1 MSTSDDQKSSDKVG
15 EDPAEQSIF
24 VGGSAEIAK
33 REFKAEPG
41 RYHLYA
47 SLACPWAHKTLIAR
61 RMKGLESA
69 VSCTVVD
76 WAMGDDGWAFS
87 DTTAQCTPDINGY
100 RYLRQVYA
108 LAAGGDGG
116 GDYPGKV
123 TVPVLWDKISKKIV
137 SKESA
142 DIVRLFNSSFDGLL
156 SRSKLDLRPKELES
170 EIDLLNEWISS
181 DLNHGVYRAGLA
193 ATQAEYDAEVEKV
206 FKALDRADGILANK
220 RYLTGNRL
228 TEPDL
233 ALFVTLVRFDVVY
246 FCLFKCNVKRI
257 ADYEHLWPYLRD
269 VYQTDEVQGTVDL
282 EHIKKH
288 YETSQISVNPH
299 GIVSAGPRVDFLLPH
314 SRHLVGNS
322 A

>member
-1 MSTSDDQKSSDKVG
+1 MSISADQRSLEKVG
-15 EDPAEQSIF
+15 EVQDEQSIF

-33 REFKAEPG
+33 REFRGEPG

-87 DTTAQCTPDINGY
+87 DTTPQCTPDINGY
-100 RYLRQVYA
+100 SYLRQVYA
-108 LAAGGDGG
+108 LAAGGGG

-123 TVPVLWDKISKKIV
+123 TVPVLWDKVTKKIV
-137 SKESA
+137 SNESA
-142 DIVRLFNSSFDGLL
+142 DIVRFFNSSFDGL
-156 SRSKLDLRPKELES
+156 SRSKLDLRPKQLES

-193 ATQAEYDAEVEKV
+193 ATQAEYDAEVAKV
-206 FKALDRADGILANK
+206 FEALDRADGILADR
-220 RYLTGNRL
+220 RYLTGSRL

-233 ALFVTLVRFDVVY
+233 ALFVTLVRFDAVY

-257 ADYEHLWPYLRD
+257 ADYENLWPYLRD
-269 VYQTDEVQGTVDL
+269 VYQTDGVQDTVDL
-282 EHIKKH
+282 EHIKRH
-288 YETSQISVNPH
+288 YETSQTSVNPH
-299 GIVSAGPRVDFLLPH
+299 GIVSAGPRVDLQLPH
-314 SRHLVGNS
+314 SRHLLGNS